1 MGVREQVSEIRLDA
15 TQLEAVNRACSDAR
29 VTLISGPGGSGKS
42 TLVKTICERLEERN
56 EKILLCAFAGKAAAR
71 LREATGRPAS
81 TIHRLLKYDSAK
93 FGASDNEFEN
103 ATICIDEAS
112 MLDSFL
118 LSEVTRRNPKRLV
131 LVGDVA
137 QLPPVGRG
145 APYSDLITLR
155 PDLAV
160 NLTKCYRASEAV
172 YQVSTQIRA
181 GNCPPATLTTPGER
195 WSLIETG
202 DAKRTQA
209 TVLEWVTSDKW
220 DWNTDIVLVPRNGE
234 SDDEASTVR
243 GLNRAIADAVRPRDW
258 ERTKFVVGDRVVNG
272 KNLPLADVWNGT
284 TGTVSAID
292 IDGGVWVRVDE
303 PVQAHPGTDD
313 GVMTDR
319 VLFSKTNRKELSLAY
334 ALSIH
339 KSQGSQYDKVIVV
352 CLFKD
357 SHSLLSRSL
366 LYTAVTRAR
375 QAAVVCGEVGAFKAG
390 IQKVE
395 QKKTV
400 MQYLCAQEVK

>member
-1 MGVREQVSEIRLDA
+1 MRLDD
-15 TQLEAVNRACSDAR
+15 TQLRAVDRACSDAR
-29 VTLISGPGGSGKS
+29 VTLIRGGAGTGKT
-42 TLVKTICERLEERN
+42 TLVKTICERLEEQ
-56 EKILLCAFAGKAAAR
+56 EPASKPLLCAFAGKAAAR

-81 TIHRLLKYDSAK
+81 TIHRMLGFDGTK
-93 FGASDNEFEN
+93 FN
-103 ATICIDEAS
+103 AEPNALEGKTVIVDEAS
-112 MLDSFL
+112 MLDCQL
-118 LSEVTRRNPKRLV
+118 LAEVTRRNPKRLL
-131 LVGDVA
+131 LVGDQA

-145 APYSDLITLR
+145 QPYHDLLALR
-155 PDLAV
+155 PNISV

-172 YQVSTQIRA
+172 FMASTSIRA
-181 GNCPPATLTTPGER
+181 GTMPPMQLTTPGER
-195 WSLIETG
+195 WSLINTG

-209 TVLEWVTSDKW
+209 TVLEWVTSEKW
-220 DWNTDIVLVPRNGE
+220 NWDTDIVLVPRNGE
-234 SDDEASTVR
+234 SVEEAATVR

-272 KNLPLADVWNGT
+272 KNLPLSDVWNGT

-319 VLFSKTNRKELSLAY
+319 VLFSKVNRKELSLAY
-334 ALSIH
+334 ALTAH
-339 KSQGSQYDKVIVV
+339 KSQGSQYAKVVVV

-357 SHSLLSRSL
+357 AHMLLSRSWI
-366 LYTAVTRAR
+366 YTAVTRAR

-395 QKKTV
+395 SKQTV
-400 MQYLCAQEVK
+400 MQQLHAQQ